1 MPSLREQL
9 EEVYRGERAYIVLPK
24 ACRIIVRRRR
34 GRPRVHP
41 VDAHP
46 GHGYALRTAS
56 GYPMRCRARGCTKVL
71 PMRATSIVCSYPC
84 EQLLRRQ
91 VEEYLAIMN
100 RQMRARE
107 LAPYFRGLQMSYPR
121 LRP

>member
-9 EEVYRGERAYIVLPK
+9 EEVYRGERACVSIPK
-24 ACRIIVRRRR
+24 ACKVIVRRRR

-41 VDAHP
+41 IDAHP
-46 GHGYALRTAS
+46 GDGYALRTAS

-84 EQLLRRQ
+84 EQLLRRE

-100 RQMRARE
+100 GEMPARD
-107 LAPYFRGLQMSYPR
+107 LAPYFRGLQMSRRR